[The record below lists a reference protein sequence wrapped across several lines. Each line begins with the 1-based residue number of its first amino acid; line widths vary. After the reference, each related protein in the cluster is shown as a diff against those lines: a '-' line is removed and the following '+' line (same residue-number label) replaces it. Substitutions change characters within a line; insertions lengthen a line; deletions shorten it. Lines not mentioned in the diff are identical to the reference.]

1 MKKIIV
7 ITGILLLAFSGVKA
21 QQLIN
26 GEKAPELKLSEWI
39 SKNQLQSGKP
49 TLIEFFFSRSDLSMK
64 RLPTVDDFARNYG
77 KKLNVVVIG
86 CETKD
91 KIQSVMDGKDM
102 RSPSRWTT
110 NTRRSPPTERSSS
123 RTAFC
128 SMRAGRCSG
137 SAIRRNSAPRS

>member
-49 TLIEFFFSRSDLSMK
+49 TLIEFFFSRSDPEYEAPAHRG
-64 RLPTVDDFARNYG
+64 RLRAELRQ
-77 KKLNVVVIG
+77 K
-86 CETKD
+86 
-91 KIQSVMDGKDM
+91 
-102 RSPSRWTT
+102 
-110 NTRRSPPTERSSS
+110 TERS
-123 RTAFC
+123 RH
-128 SMRAGRCSG
+128 RL
-137 SAIRRNSAPRS
+137 RNER

>member
-64 RLPTVDDFARNYG
+64 RLTVDDFARNYG
-77 KKLNVVVIG
+77 KKLNVV
-86 CETKD
+86 
-91 KIQSVMDGKDM
+91 SH
-102 RSPSRWTT
+102 RLR
-110 NTRRSPPTERSSS
+110 NER
-123 RTAFC
+123 
-128 SMRAGRCSG
+128 
-137 SAIRRNSAPRS
+137 

>member
-7 ITGILLLAFSGVKA
+7 ITGIVLLAYSGVKA

-91 KIQSVMDGKDM
+91 KIQSEMDGK
-102 RSPSRWTT
+102 
-110 NTRRSPPTERSSS
+110 
-123 RTAFC
+123 
-128 SMRAGRCSG
+128 G
-137 SAIRRNSAPRS
+137 